1 MVRAT
6 PLTTSVDNLVA
17 ETTVLTIDASSLI
30 IGNTTPTVV
39 TISLIVGAIIPTV
52 SSNGQVSGSSTPTV
66 SVAKPLILVVC
77 LKNFNCHTKHLNI
90 FYEKYFTCITFYL

>member
-6 PLTTSVDNLVA
+6 ALTTSINNLVA
-17 ETTVLTIDASSLI
+17 EAAVLTIDASSSI
-30 IGNTTPTVV
+30 IGNTTPMVV
-39 TISLIVGAIIPTV
+39 AISLIVGAIVLATG
-52 SSNGQVSGSSTPTV
+52 SNGQVSTSLTPTV
-66 SVAKPLILVVC
+66 SVAEPLVLVVC